1 MTDIFTIVMISL
13 GFLATFW
20 FGMFIEWIRHTRR
33 LNKGPY
39 DGTLLFGEGKAC
51 LSMNL
56 DLDELKKCRCFVIEA
71 KYTEGE
77 VFEDETTEKDLIHM

>member
-1 MTDIFTIVMISL
+1 MTDIFTIVMIFL

-20 FGMFIEWIRHTRR
+20 TGMFVEWIRHTRR

-39 DGTLLFGEGKAC
+39 DGTLLFGKDKAS
-51 LSMNL
+51 LNMNL
-56 DLDELKKCRCFVIEA
+56 DLEDMVKVKYFVIA
-71 KYTEGE
+71 ARYTEGE